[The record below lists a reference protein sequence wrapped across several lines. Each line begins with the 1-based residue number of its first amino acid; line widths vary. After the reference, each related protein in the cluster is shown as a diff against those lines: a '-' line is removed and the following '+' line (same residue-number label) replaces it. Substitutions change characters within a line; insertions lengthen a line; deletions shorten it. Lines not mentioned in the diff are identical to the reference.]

1 MTIYERI
8 KMLRKNAGMS
18 QEELARRC
26 GYREK
31 SMISRIESGKV
42 DMPFSKVSVF
52 ATALNVDAAYLAG
65 FSEDQQLRD
74 RALTFSDLINKAAH
88 LDSVDSARIAE
99 RIDTFLE
106 SEKYHAN

>member
-42 DMPFSKVSVF
+42 DMPFSKVSVPLRPLKKKK
-52 ATALNVDAAYLAG
+52 TA
-65 FSEDQQLRD
+65 
-74 RALTFSDLINKAAH
+74 
-88 LDSVDSARIAE
+88 
-99 RIDTFLE
+99 E
-106 SEKYHAN
+106 SC